1 MRPRPARSSAERGRI
16 SPLYVIA
23 PVVLVAA
30 LSLGVYSFRY
40 AANVAAESERSLVA
54 TTQLLGE
61 QTRQRIDNFIIDSD
75 RAMFDLVDLEHLSD
89 FARSW
94 GYIVRVSP
102 AVEAVALL
110 DESMHLLPNGFVSKR
125 RGAEA
130 DAFRSVLVS
139 KILPDLPL
147 ESLRVDLHQH
157 LHKTYDGR
165 DYLISYIKR
174 QRAGRTFYVV
184 LKISSDYLLKEL
196 FPDVLAPLDGKYL
209 YAVRDGQG
217 RVVYGAP
224 VGGQPEKFLYEKNF
238 PTTLYMWRLQMAP
251 TPAVSLTAG
260 ERARRRSEYLLIT
273 LTLGITLAGVVFL
286 LYLGSRERR
295 ANQLK
300 SDFISNVSHELKTP
314 LSLIRMFGELL
325 ALGKLRSPEKA
336 KEYADII
343 TREAERLSRL
353 IDNVLDFARMERGRA
368 AYDFKEGHLAEVVER
383 ALDVYRHRVERE
395 GFKLVTKIDADL
407 PPILLDENAMTLL
420 LLNLLENAVKYGK
433 SPSPSASASPSGE
446 AGGAAGAGEI
456 AVYLTRVGDTL
467 RLVVGDQGPGISREE
482 QSKIFDRFY
491 RTREARSTNVRGS
504 GIGLSLVKH
513 IAEAHGGRVSV
524 ESEPGRGAAFL
535 VDLPIDRQPKE
546 PQIDYA
552 RAS

>member
-1 MRPRPARSSAERGRI
+1 MRPRPTRSSTERGRI
-16 SPLYVIA
+16 SPLYIIA
-23 PVVLVAA
+23 PVVLGAA
-30 LSLGVYSFRY
+30 LALGVYSFRY

-94 GYIVRVSP
+94 AYIVRVSP

-110 DESMHLLPNGFVSKR
+110 DDNMHLLPNGFVSKR

-130 DAFRSVLVS
+130 EGFRTLLES

-147 ESLRVDLHQH
+147 EALRVDLHQH

-273 LTLGITLAGVVFL
+273 LMLGITLAGVVFL

-353 IDNVLDFARMERGRA
+353 IDNVLDFARMERGRT
-368 AYDFKEGHLAEVVER
+368 AYDFKEGHLTEVVER

-407 PPILLDENAMTLL
+407 PLISLDENAMTLL

-433 SPSPSASASPSGE
+433 RPGPD
-446 AGGAAGAGEI
+446 AGEI

-467 RLVVGDQGPGISREE
+467 RLVVGDQGPGIAREE

-513 IAEAHGGRVSV
+513 IAEAHGGQVSV

-535 VDLPIDRQPKE
+535 VDLPITRSDQS
-546 PQIDYA
+546 QIDYA